1 MQRKNTSI
9 TLMRNALDSNGTLNL
24 SSKIN
29 NYSQMLAVLRTAL
42 IGMVLTFGS
51 FHVNLIK
58 LLNEL

>member
-1 MQRKNTSI
+1 
-9 TLMRNALDSNGTLNL
+9 MRNALDSNGTWNL